1 MKAVR
6 QFAAAMAVVAVAFVG
21 AVTLSAHMKVEKS
34 DPAADAEVTAP
45 VKQVQIFF
53 SEVPD
58 AKVSKIEIKGPSAAT
73 KAGALHVM
81 DKSIMAMIE
90 GNTPAGVYTVSW
102 QAAGGDG
109 HIQKGDFTFKV
120 K

>member
-6 QFAAAMAVVAVAFVG
+6 TFAAAVAVAAVAVIG

-34 DPAADAEVTAP
+34 EPAANAEVTAP
-45 VKQVQIFF
+45 VKQVQVFF

-58 AKVSKIEIKGPSAAT
+58 AKVSKLEIKGPNAAT

-109 HIQKGDFTFKV
+109 HIQKGDFTFTV